1 MLLGG
6 HDHWK
11 VMEPDFLG
19 KIFASPVVRDQ
30 DQFNDFIRIFFF
42 QSTKMKNCMLIYY
55 KNPVSGKILSLVL

>member
-42 QSTKMKNCMLIYY
+42 SINQNEKLYANL
-55 KNPVSGKILSLVL
+55 L